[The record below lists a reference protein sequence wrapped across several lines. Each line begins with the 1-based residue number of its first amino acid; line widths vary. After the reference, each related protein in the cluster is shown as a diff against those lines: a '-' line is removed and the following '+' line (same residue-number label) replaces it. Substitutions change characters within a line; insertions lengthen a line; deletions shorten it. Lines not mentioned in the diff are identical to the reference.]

1 MYEVAR
7 IDALALVRRFHTND
21 PFRIAEALGVF
32 VRYTP
37 FLQLKGAY
45 IYFNREH
52 HIIVNSTLPEE
63 EQRLVCAHELG
74 HVRLHRDAAVMAA
87 LEDYSFL
94 NLRGRIEYEA
104 NLFAAELL
112 LDDGE
117 VFSLMQ
123 EYTRDQ
129 AAAIL
134 RIDPGLLD
142 FKLFS
147 MQKRDFQI
155 RLPITFDSE
164 FLAK

>member
-1 MYEVAR
+1 MVTSTLGAFAIGGSR
-7 IDALALVRRFHTND
+7 SLSLAGQALAT
-21 PFRIAEALGVF
+21 AATAAL
-32 VRYTP
+32 
-37 FLQLKGAY
+37 LGAGY
-45 IYFNREH
+45 
-52 HIIVNSTLPEE
+52 
-63 EQRLVCAHELG
+63 RLVVGCCVGA
-74 HVRLHRDAAVMAA
+74 DAAVMAA